1 MYQMRSAFGV
11 ASLAMISSMRRLR
24 GVPQRSARSQPRPK
38 LPGLQA
44 AQRLL
49 QRFLERPA
57 DRHRLADRLHLRGQ
71 RRVGV
76 GELLEGPARHLGD
89 DVVDG
94 RLEAGRRLAG
104 DVVAQLV
111 EAIAD
116 GQLGGDLGDGEA
128 GRLGGQGAGRG

>member
-1 MYQMRSAFGV
+1 MPQQVV
-11 ASLAMISSMRRLR
+11 AVAA
-24 GVPQRSARSQPRPK
+24 QAEAAR
-38 LPGLQA
+38 LQA

-49 QRFLERPA
+49 QRLLERPA
-57 DRHRLADRLHLRGQ
+57 DGHRLADRLHLRGQ

-76 GELLEGPARHLGD
+76 GELLERPARHLGD

-111 EAIAD
+111 EAVAD
-116 GQLGGDLGDGEA
+116 GQLGGDLGDREA
-128 GRLGGQGAGRG
+128 GRLRRQRAASG